1 MKEIS
6 HINKAIVTAGCGYN
20 ISFPFYF
27 SAMEKGTTELYQSPR
42 YRMLENSHILLWLI
56 KDTCWALEFKIGGMV
71 MIAPTLGMA
80 IYLLLRS
87 RGSKPEF
94 FHNIAIVL
102 WIMANSIWMIGE
114 FYEQDWRQYAV
125 VLFAAGLSVLV
136 LYYLFWFRKSNPNT
150 PNP

>member
-1 MKEIS
+1 MREIS
-6 HINKAIVTAGCGYN
+6 HINKLIVTPGCGYN

-27 SAMEKGTTELYQSPR
+27 SGMEKGTTELYQSPR

-56 KDTCWALEFKIGGMV
+56 KDTCWALEFKIGGVV

-80 IYLLLRS
+80 IYLLWRS
-87 RGSKPEF
+87 RRSKPEF

-114 FYEQDWRQYAV
+114 FNEQDWRQYAV
-125 VLFAAGLSVLV
+125 VLFGAGLGVLV
-136 LYYLFWFRKSNPNT
+136 LYYLFWFRKVGRGSG
-150 PNP
+150 